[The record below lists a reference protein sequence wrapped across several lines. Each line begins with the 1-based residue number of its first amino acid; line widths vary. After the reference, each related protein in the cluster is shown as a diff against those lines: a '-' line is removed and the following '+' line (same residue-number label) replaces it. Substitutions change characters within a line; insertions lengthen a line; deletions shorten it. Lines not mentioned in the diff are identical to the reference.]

1 MHIVY
6 LYILNKLLFMQEYIK
21 TISLQASK
29 ITWNDVDKRAESTG
43 FKDRSRY
50 IQYLVEKDI
59 YKSKH
64 DYNQILII
72 VLLLLL
78 ALMSLTILLRV

>member
-1 MHIVY
+1 
-6 LYILNKLLFMQEYIK
+6 MQEYIK